1 MSISSL
7 LSSSLLLAALAVPSD
22 ALFAQVAPGNDDARN
37 SSPDLVSFPDLK
49 AGQNWFDRTP
59 ESGSNGNQLN
69 VGADEFK
76 PEQFK
81 PPLKF
86 QIQPSESG
94 VATNQVVG
102 GFCLKMRSYVV
113 ARDSKDSDSVHLVKY
128 STCQPA
134 SRYQVKTADIDIVQA
149 PAR

>member
-7 LSSSLLLAALAVPSD
+7 LSSSLLLAALAVPWNSS
-22 ALFAQVAPGNDDARN
+22 FAQVAPGKDAVR
-37 SSPDLVSFPDLK
+37 SSFPESVSSADLE
-49 AGQNWFDRTP
+49 AGQNWFDVTP
-59 ESGSNGNQLN
+59 QSGPNDNRLN

-86 QIQPSESG
+86 QMQPGDPGLASD
-94 VATNQVVG
+94 QVVG
-102 GFCLKMRSYVV
+102 EFCLKMRSYMV

-134 SRYQVKTADIDIVQA
+134 SRYQVKTADIVLA